1 MRFCFISSS
10 SVSPV
15 VTLCSVNLHDF
26 KVLKLCL
33 KFRWGSF
40 SFWGLQHILLNNA
53 NDSKVIQTLVWWI
66 IRRVKLK
73 EGDHFCFPQ
82 AIPQLPVAMMPK
94 EACPAVTLPA
104 VPSRNS
110 CIASPP
116 TPLCTGY
123 MFSMFVGKNLHPVIF
138 WLEHPCQEIRRKK
151 KKFSLHDSLQGRQV
165 KKKKKSC
172 LGDIISTLWP
182 ERPELPQPELE
193 KKKRKKKIETESS
206 LGFFNSN
213 T

>member
-1 MRFCFISSS
+1 MRFCLISSS

-123 MFSMFVGKNLHPVIF
+123 MFSMFVGKNLQTVIF
-138 WLEHPCQEIRRKK
+138 WLEHPCQEIWRKK
-151 KKFSLHDSLQGRQV
+151 K
-165 KKKKKSC
+165 
-172 LGDIISTLWP
+172 
-182 ERPELPQPELE
+182 
-193 KKKRKKKIETESS
+193 
-206 LGFFNSN
+206 NSHYMILYKEGKY
-213 T
+213 